1 MAPTGCSR
9 RCDSQPRRR
18 RRTRGPKLDRR
29 GRASPRGQAGA
40 PALREGRHHANAR
53 SRRPARCHHQGGRRG
68 PRSGLRAAEQPGRCL
83 REHGQVRQLAGT
95 RGQDDPSGRRR
106 ARGGSGRRDARQP
119 ARLGHDRHARP
130 DARTGGAPG
139 PGAER
144 GQAHHR
150 YAQSSRQADHPD
162 GRSDSRHSPGRRAR
176 AGGEQSQAG
185 GEKGATARHRDRGH
199 SASGTQDRDPHRG
212 RHSLGQGQR
221 ASVRAERR
229 RVDRAQRAE
238 KVRTKRLSIQ
248 RASFQRAILVILA
261 FACLTLVTA
270 RPAWPADE
278 GMIRIDV
285 TLGKSQVV
293 QLKEPFTRVSVTNP
307 NVADVFVVTPN
318 QILINGKTPGV
329 RSLVVFYPTRT
340 MFFDVAV
347 QNDLAL
353 LAERLKQIAPREEIQ
368 VQPAQDAIILK
379 GSVANEQMIAGAVE
393 IASMFAPKG
402 RVVNLLS
409 VSEVNPQQVMLQ
421 VHVAEVAREALKELG
436 FSIRALGST
445 LQGGTFPGIPF
456 FPPLGTL
463 GAVSPSGSAV
473 GRSTPD
479 FLFTSPQGGSGFFL
493 SSGKRDYAGL
503 VQALSERSL
512 LRTLA
517 KPNLVTQSGKE
528 AKFLSGGEFPFPVAQ
543 QNNTTTIEFK
553 EFGVGLLFTPM
564 IVDGVTINLRVRP
577 EVSSLD
583 FSQGL
588 QVSGFNI
595 PVIRKNEAFTHVSL
609 KDGESF
615 AIAGLIN
622 NEVRQTVAKIP
633 VLGDIPILGTLFR
646 SSRCQNNEPELLVLG
661 TVKLVK
667 AGPSGSAGIPDP
679 TRLMELRREERK
691 EFTLTPGFP
700 GVGEVVD
707 RPFGQSNLQGK

>member
-1 MAPTGCSR
+1 LDIQR
-9 RCDSQPRRR
+9 V
-18 RRTRGPKLDRR
+18 TRQ
-29 GRASPRGQAGA
+29 RAMFLILVCAVLALTGA
-40 PALREGRHHANAR
+40 P
-53 SRRPARCHHQGGRRG
+53 
-68 PRSGLRAAEQPGRCL
+68 
-83 REHGQVRQLAGT
+83 
-95 RGQDDPSGRRR
+95 
-106 ARGGSGRRDARQP
+106 
-119 ARLGHDRHARP
+119 
-130 DARTGGAPG
+130 
-139 PGAER
+139 
-144 GQAHHR
+144 
-150 YAQSSRQADHPD
+150 
-162 GRSDSRHSPGRRAR
+162 
-176 AGGEQSQAG
+176 
-185 GEKGATARHRDRGH
+185 
-199 SASGTQDRDPHRG
+199 
-212 RHSLGQGQR
+212 
-221 ASVRAERR
+221 
-229 RVDRAQRAE
+229 
-238 KVRTKRLSIQ
+238 
-248 RASFQRAILVILA
+248 
-261 FACLTLVTA
+261 
-270 RPAWPADE
+270 PAWPADE

-293 QLKEPFTRVSVTNP
+293 QLKEAFTRVSVTNP
-307 NVADVFVVTPN
+307 NIADVFVVTPN
-318 QILINGKTPGV
+318 QILINGKTSGAT
-329 RSLVVFYPTRT
+329 SLVVFYPTRT
-340 MFFDVAV
+340 MFFDVVV
-347 QNDLAL
+347 QSDLGL
-353 LAERLKQIAPREEIQ
+353 LSERLKQIAPRDEIQ
-368 VQPAQDAIILK
+368 VHPAQDAIILK

-409 VSEVNPQQVMLQ
+409 VAEANPQQVLLQ

-445 LQGGTFPGIPF
+445 VQGGLFPGIPF
-456 FPPLGTL
+456 FPPLGSL
-463 GAVSPSGSAV
+463 GIVSPSGSAV

-503 VQALSERSL
+503 VQALAQRSL

-543 QNNTTTIEFK
+543 QNNAITIEFK
-553 EFGVGLLFTPM
+553 EFGVGLIFTPI
-564 IVDGVTINLRVRP
+564 IVDGVTINLKVRP

-588 QVSGFNI
+588 QVSGFSI

-622 NEVRQTVAKIP
+622 NEVRHVVAKIP
-633 VLGDIPILGTLFR
+633 VLGDIPILGALFR
-646 SSRCQNNEPELLVLG
+646 SAQFQNDETELLFVV
-661 TVKLVK
+661 TVKLVN
-667 AGPSGSAGIPDP
+667 AAPSGSASVPDA

-707 RPFGQSNLQGK
+707 RPFGQSNLSTK